1 MQGDS
6 GGPLVTPAPS
16 GRYVLVGVVSWGLGC
31 AREDSPGVYARVTN
45 QLAWIREMVGEG
57 DLCTP
62 DTLYCAGIYCNF
74 TIFVDFIYSI
84 HIKY

>member
-1 MQGDS
+1 MTRCHHHWTGVQGDS

-16 GRYVLVGVVSWGLGC
+16 GRHVLVGVVSWGLGC

-57 DLCTP
+57 ELCTP
-62 DTLYCAGIYCNF
+62 ADT
-74 TIFVDFIYSI
+74 
-84 HIKY
+84 